1 MLQGKHICRFT
12 GRFKPLGVFS
22 CLKKKYVDTANANLE
37 TARIIRKMEE
47 VALGVEL
54 IIWEL

>member
-1 MLQGKHICRFT
+1 LR
-12 GRFKPLGVFS
+12 
-22 CLKKKYVDTANANLE
+22 KKYVDTANANLE

-47 VALGVEL
+47 VALGVEP